1 MWRTRPSRRQSDR
14 KIAGVAGAIARR
26 YDIDPVL
33 VRIALVVAAF
43 YGVGLALYLLA
54 WVALPADPADPPSGV
69 LSRASGALHPVVLVA
84 AVIAAVATAGSVARG
99 NPGVLVGIAVLGAL
113 LYLLQVNRGER
124 GLAALPGPPDDP
136 AASTSTATSGAT
148 SAVAPPVPVGS
159 LPATTGK
166 GARSRRRSVLTVATI
181 GLALLA
187 GGVTGAV
194 TLAGHGTGGIRLIL
208 GVMLAVV
215 ALGLVVGAFRHAGRG
230 LIVVAVPLM
239 FLGWATAARPLPTWR
254 GTGEL
259 TVAPATLAQL
269 APNYQRTF
277 GQITLDL
284 RGMDA
289 RTPAVPVPTGPAA
302 PSSPSGPPAPARAAP
317 PTPAPNPPPAPTP
330 GPPAA
335 TPPATTA
342 PTPPPTEVRT
352 VVRLDAG
359 QATVLLP
366 PDLPVRVHCHADV
379 GDLQCLGTA
388 GHASG
393 PSSDIRVQDPGVG
406 APPGGPVLDLDVIVG
421 AGDVEVT
428 RG

>member
-1 MWRTRPSRRQSDR
+1 MTSDPHATFAVMWRTRPSRRQSDR

-26 YDIDPVL
+26 YDIDPIL

-43 YGVGLALYLLA
+43 YGVGLVLYLVV
-54 WVALPADPADPPSGV
+54 WVALPADPTDPPTGL
-69 LSRASGALHPVVLVA
+69 LSPASGALHPVVLVA
-84 AVIAAVATAGSVARG
+84 AVVAAVATTGSVVSG

-124 GLAALPGPPDDP
+124 GLTATGDLSAP
-136 AASTSTATSGAT
+136 STSTPATSTDTAGTAPGNPVNTFPAAAT
-148 SAVAPPVPVGS
+148 GTSVRP
-159 LPATTGK
+159 
-166 GARSRRRSVLTVATI
+166 RRSVITVATI

-194 TLAGHGTGGIRLIL
+194 TLAGHGPGGIRLIL
-208 GVMLAVV
+208 GTMLAVV
-215 ALGLVVGAFRHAGRG
+215 ALGLLVGAFRHAGRG
-230 LIVVAVPLM
+230 LIVVAVPLVL
-239 FLGWATAARPLPTWR
+239 LGWAVAARPLPTWR
-254 GTGEL
+254 GSGEL
-259 TVAPATLAQL
+259 TVAPATLAEL
-269 APNYQRTF
+269 APTYQRSF

-284 RGMDA
+284 RGLDT
-289 RTPAVPVPTGPAA
+289 RTPAAA
-302 PSSPSGPPAPARAAP
+302 PL
-317 PTPAPNPPPAPTP
+317 
-330 GPPAA
+330 
-335 TPPATTA
+335 PATTA
-342 PTPPPTEVRT
+342 PPPTAPPARAPDPPQAPTTAPPAPAPPAPAPTPTEVRT

-359 QATVLLP
+359 EATVLLP

-379 GDLQCLGTA
+379 GELRCLGTG